1 MRLAVR
7 RLRGIVTMSL
17 LWGFAWGVAGGVL
30 GLWLHHRINHSWHD
44 VLVIKDGVSV
54 WVPAWLAAL
63 RSARSAAMSGAMCGA
78 LFAVV
83 LSIAERRRA
92 GVRAVSIGR
101 TLGWGAL
108 GVTAVGAAYLFAS
121 RYDAALA
128 RHLFSPFFLT
138 AGQVAASA
146 VFGGLLAAGTVALA
160 RRAPERTLE
169 RSDEPDPRAML
180 AR

>member
-1 MRLAVR
+1 MRLVLR

-17 LWGFAWGVAGGVL
+17 LWGVAWGVAGGVV
-30 GLWLHHRINHSWHD
+30 GLWFHHRIEHSWHD
-44 VLVIKDGVSV
+44 VLVFKDGVRV

-78 LFAVV
+78 LFALV
-83 LSIAERRRA
+83 LMIAERRRA

-101 TLGWGAL
+101 TLAWGAL
-108 GVTAVGAAYLFAS
+108 GVAAVGTTYLLAS

-138 AGQVAASA
+138 AGQVVASA
-146 VFGGLLAAGTVALA
+146 VFGGLLAASAVALA
-160 RRAPERTLE
+160 RRAPERMLE
-169 RSDEPDPRAML
+169 RPDERDARAML
-180 AR
+180 PR